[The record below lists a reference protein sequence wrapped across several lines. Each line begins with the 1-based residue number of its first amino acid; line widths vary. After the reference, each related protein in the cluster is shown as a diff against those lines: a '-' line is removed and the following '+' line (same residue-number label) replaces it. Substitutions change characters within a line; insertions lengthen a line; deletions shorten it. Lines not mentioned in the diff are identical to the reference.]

1 MFMIK
6 NLTKFYITLLCKSNI
21 LKNFGEGKKFGIPE
35 YIIAYVEYKANYI
48 RLCAWAK
55 IKF

>member
-21 LKNFGEGKKFGIPE
+21 LKNFGEGKKFGTPE
-35 YIIAYVEYKANYI
+35 YIIAYVEHKANYI